1 MSQPCPMCGLP
12 LVKLKWTTRLS
23 CPDCGIA
30 FRDELE
36 EERECD
42 RYDAAEEKA
51 DHEYHFAKD
60 EGLI

>member
-12 LVKLKWTTRLS
+12 TVKCKWTTRLS

-36 EERECD
+36 ED
-42 RYDAAEEKA
+42 YDKTDAAYDKA
-51 DHEYHFAKD
+51 DHEYHDLKD
-60 EGLI
+60 NGLL

>member
-36 EERECD
+36 ED
-42 RYDAAEEKA
+42 YKA
-51 DHEYHFAKD
+51 DHEYHYAKD